1 MEEQITMFDLLE
13 PVKMETRFEH
23 ELKRGSGIED
33 GKVRIYAAA
42 INLDN
47 KELAD
52 FLKKEYG
59 IGGHSTTFPDGKT
72 GFTDYNTSGILMRE
86 WKSDKVEKHNW
97 NECAK
102 EVRRLIIRG
111 EYLNEKE
118 FAKVQE
124 VANAN
129 EGRLPHPV
137 PRCAWAYEV
146 TG

>member
-1 MEEQITMFDLLE
+1 MQKIPFSESE
-13 PVKMETRFEH
+13 FE
-23 ELKRGSGIED
+23 
-33 GKVRIYAAA
+33 
-42 INLDN
+42 
-47 KELAD
+47 
-52 FLKKEYG
+52 
-59 IGGHSTTFPDGKT
+59 
-72 GFTDYNTSGILMRE
+72 
-86 WKSDKVEKHNW
+86 
-97 NECAK
+97 
-102 EVRRLIIRG
+102 IRG